1 MALEVDGACVSYGRI
16 QAVRDASL
24 GVADGEFVCVLG
36 RNGAGKS
43 SLLRAVAGFE
53 PVQSGRVLWDG
64 ADITRVPPHRR
75 VGMGIAFVMDGRR
88 VFRTATVIENLR
100 LGSYIHRRDRRRI
113 STSLERV
120 TALFPVLAA
129 KSAMQAATLSGG
141 EQQMLLIGQALMAAP
156 RLLLLDEPS
165 AGLAP
170 KLVADL
176 FRALGALRVDGMQV
190 LIVEQFVRQALAL
203 ADRGYVLDNGQM
215 VLDGSTEEL
224 LGSPS
229 VADIYIGRP
238 TAAGDPPPGRCGG

>member
-1 MALEVDGACVSYGRI
+1 
-16 QAVRDASL
+16 
-24 GVADGEFVCVLG
+24 
-36 RNGAGKS
+36 
-43 SLLRAVAGFE
+43 
-53 PVQSGRVLWDG
+53 
-64 ADITRVPPHRR
+64 
-75 VGMGIAFVMDGRR
+75 
-88 VFRTATVIENLR
+88 
-100 LGSYIHRRDRRRI
+100 
-113 STSLERV
+113 
-120 TALFPVLAA
+120 
-129 KSAMQAATLSGG
+129 
-141 EQQMLLIGQALMAAP
+141 MLLIGQALMAAP